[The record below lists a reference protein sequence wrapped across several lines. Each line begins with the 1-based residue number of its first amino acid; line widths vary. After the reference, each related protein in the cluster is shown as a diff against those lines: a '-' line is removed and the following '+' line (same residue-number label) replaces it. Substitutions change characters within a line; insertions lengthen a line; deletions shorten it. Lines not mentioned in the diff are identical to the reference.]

1 MDILIASVDVSV
13 IFLVRPVNLLL
24 DVLEG
29 ERASVILLALPEIL
43 LVMNSEQVI
52 GYTLPATMA
61 AMVGYDPQMR

>member
-61 AMVGYDPQMR
+61 AMVGYDPPMR